1 MYVLKGYLSEVQD
14 HSILFSFILSSFQC
28 KKLDEC
34 AQILLNPRAI
44 TCKVDFDFRTSVQHA
59 NSFLHSITVS
69 K

>member
-28 KKLDEC
+28 KKLDGC

-44 TCKVDFDFRTSVQHA
+44 TCKVDFDFLNSVKHA
-59 NSFLHSITVS
+59 NSFLHSKIVR